1 VATVTLTVTEVNE
14 VPFATA
20 DVFTTAED
28 TLLSVAPPGVL
39 GNDIDAEG
47 DPLTANVV
55 STATNGSLA
64 LNTDGSFTYTPA
76 LNFGGT
82 DSFTYNVSDG
92 VATSGLATVTLTVT
106 GVNDAPVAA
115 LDSHATEEDTT
126 LSVTVPGVLGND
138 SDTEGDALTANV
150 VSTAT
155 NGSLGLNADGSFS
168 YTPNAGFIGEDSF
181 SYVANDGTTDSALA
195 TVTLTVA
202 AVNSDAPVAN
212 ADSYATGENTAL
224 SVSAPG
230 VLGND
235 DMVKGKNRKH
245 RDPLTVYIVNSTL
258 NGSLLLNAD
267 GSFDYMPDEIYY
279 GVDSFSYRAY
289 DGTALSDEVTV
300 TILINDVNNPPT
312 IAGTPNSITVP
323 DSQYVF
329 VPDAFDPE
337 GDPLTFSAFGVPA
350 WASFDSMTGT
360 LSGVPSETDIGVYQ
374 GILIG
379 VNDGQFTVWMNA
391 FEINVVSATST
402 VVTLSWLPPTTNTD
416 GSPLLDLS
424 GFKIYYWD
432 EYVYPNTDY
441 SPVVELT
448 NPGLSAHLFELP
460 WPGFW
465 KLAITAYNAEGL
477 ESDLSNILPVVA
489 Q

>member
-1 VATVTLTVTEVNE
+1 
-14 VPFATA
+14 
-20 DVFTTAED
+20 
-28 TLLSVAPPGVL
+28 
-39 GNDIDAEG
+39 
-47 DPLTANVV
+47 
-55 STATNGSLA
+55 
-64 LNTDGSFTYTPA
+64 
-76 LNFGGT
+76 
-82 DSFTYNVSDG
+82 
-92 VATSGLATVTLTVT
+92 
-106 GVNDAPVAA
+106 
-115 LDSHATEEDTT
+115 
-126 LSVTVPGVLGND
+126 
-138 SDTEGDALTANV
+138 
-150 VSTAT
+150 
-155 NGSLGLNADGSFS
+155 
-168 YTPNAGFIGEDSF
+168 
-181 SYVANDGTTDSALA
+181 
-195 TVTLTVA
+195 
-202 AVNSDAPVAN
+202 
-212 ADSYATGENTAL
+212 
-224 SVSAPG
+224 VSAPG

-267 GSFDYMPDEIYY
+267 GSFDYMPDEFYY

-312 IAGTPNSITVP
+312 IAGAPNSITVP

-329 VPDAFDPE
+329 VPDAFDSE